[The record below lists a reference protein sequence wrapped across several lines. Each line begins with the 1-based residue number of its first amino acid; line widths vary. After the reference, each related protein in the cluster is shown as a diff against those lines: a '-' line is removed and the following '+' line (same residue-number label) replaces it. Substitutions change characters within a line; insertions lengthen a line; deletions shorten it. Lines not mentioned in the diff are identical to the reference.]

1 MRLIMQVY
9 FRDEASKKTARLM
22 KVAHVYMG
30 FEKLTFKGYTILGVP
45 ENHPS
50 MQNKVMLEEMLGFK
64 EWAAEALYYGEHSQ
78 GDSYT
83 DWIEVNC
90 YHEPSEGDLQM
101 LEWFQT
107 DAINQWGK
115 PQNPNR
121 KTRFSFKGATMSCE
135 QHFYIPFE
143 YVDHA
148 EYTEEM
154 MLSDLRCVAKHD
166 ERIRNVIDIKHPFL
180 TTVEAEYDRAMISMH
195 TNSCASRLHA
205 TGNYPTEGA

>member
-1 MRLIMQVY
+1 MQVY
-9 FRDEASKKTARLM
+9 FRNEEQKQSARLM

-30 FEKLTFKGYTILGVP
+30 FDCLTFRGYQIIGVP
-45 ENHPS
+45 EDHPS
-50 MQNKVMLEEMLGFK
+50 LQNKVMLEEKLGYV
-64 EWAAEALYYGEHSQ
+64 EWAAEALYYGEISQ

-107 DAINQWGK
+107 DAINQWGN

-121 KTRFSFKGATMSCE
+121 KTRFGFRGATMSCE

-143 YVDHA
+143 YVDHS
-148 EYTEEM
+148 EYTEA
-154 MLSDLRCVAKHD
+154 MLQRDLMAVAKHD
-166 ERIRNVIDIKHPFL
+166 ERIRNVIDIDRKYAPL
-180 TTVEAEYDRAMISMH
+180 TTVEAEYDRAMIRMG
-195 TNSCASRLHA
+195 TNICESRLYA
-205 TGNYPTEGA
+205 TGNYPKVD